1 MFLDNWIHNF
11 SIEGLVRALNVP
23 RVAGLLLA
31 LWVLYFTVSALKLY
45 LASNVKQ
52 IPGPIWMI
60 FSDIDLT
67 IVGLQQCR
75 AYVSSYPGSKPVP
88 SYVNGTS

>member
-11 SIEGLVRALNVP
+11 SIEGLVRPLNVP

-45 LASNVKQ
+45 LASSVKQ
-52 IPGPIWMI
+52 IPGPIWTT
-60 FSDIDLT
+60 FSNIDLT
-67 IVGLQQCR
+67 IVSLQQCR
-75 AYVSSYPGSKPVP
+75 AYVSSHPESNPVS